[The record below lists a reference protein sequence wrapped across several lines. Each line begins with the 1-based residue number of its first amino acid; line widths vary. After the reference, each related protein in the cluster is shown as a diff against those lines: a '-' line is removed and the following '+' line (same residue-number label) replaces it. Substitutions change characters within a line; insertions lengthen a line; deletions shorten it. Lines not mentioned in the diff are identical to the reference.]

1 LVIGWPAGSSNG
13 LHDTKERIMKAI
25 LRTIVCGVPLVTML
39 ASGAHAQTP
48 GMNRHEAIAAGG
60 AAKHG
65 CRSSD
70 PKMRAE
76 CRQEKRAERHAAKR
90 AAKNAG
96 AQQAAPPATAP

>member
-1 LVIGWPAGSSNG
+1 
-13 LHDTKERIMKAI
+13 MKTI
-25 LRTIVCGVPLVTML
+25 LRTIVCGLPLIAML
-39 ASGAHAQTP
+39 ASGAYAETQ
-48 GMNRHEAIAAGG
+48 GIGRHEVRDVGG

-70 PKMRAE
+70 AKTRAE

-96 AQQAAPPATAP
+96 ASQVAPPPAAQ